1 MTIVPIIP
9 FEEMSPEDQRAHLED
24 LLSESVLNQKGDLES
39 FLRVIKPGRR
49 SNKTQRMNNGAYVT
63 ARWAAEKVGKGEDSI
78 REEFMK
84 ETSGVKKQT
93 FSGRNRKTLHTLLIA
108 KSCLKKHYPDIDI

>member
-24 LLSESVLNQKGDLES
+24 LLSESVLLNGDVEDFLKG
-39 FLRVIKPGRR
+39 IKPRRR

-63 ARWAAEKVGKGEDSI
+63 ASWAAEKVGKGEDSI

-93 FSGRNRKTLHTLLIA
+93 FSGRNRKTVHTLLIA
-108 KSCLKKHYPDIDI
+108 KSCLKKHYPDVDI